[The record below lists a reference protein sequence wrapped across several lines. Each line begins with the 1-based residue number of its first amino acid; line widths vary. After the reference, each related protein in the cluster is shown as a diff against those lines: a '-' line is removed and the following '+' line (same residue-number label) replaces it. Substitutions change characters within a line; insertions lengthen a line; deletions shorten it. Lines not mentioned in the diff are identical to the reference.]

1 MCDKTLSVA
10 TGIRPWLAGSRR
22 DNRSRVM
29 LGMIALTLIL
39 AGGCDTPYTRR
50 VERLHK
56 LYEQG
61 MSREDYMRFVHE
73 TERWEG
79 KP

>member
-10 TGIRPWLAGSRR
+10 TGMRPWLAGLRR

-29 LGMIALTLIL
+29 LGMVALTLIL
-39 AGGCDTPYTRR
+39 ALGCDTPYTRR
-50 VERLHK
+50 VGHLHE

-73 TERWEG
+73 AERWEG

>member
-1 MCDKTLSVA
+1 
-10 TGIRPWLAGSRR
+10 
-22 DNRSRVM
+22 M

-73 TERWEG
+73 AERWEG